1 MKKHL
6 LAIIG
11 AVTLMFSTV
20 AKADDIK
27 VAELN
32 WQSGSMVAAIDA
44 FILEHGY
51 GYNVEVIPG
60 GTEVT
65 INSMLANGTPN
76 IFSEAWTQLL
86 GAEAKAELASGGL
99 VLAVEDLIV
108 GAGEGFYV
116 PSYIV
121 EKHGFKTFEDVL
133 ARPDLFPHPEDPSK
147 GAMMICPGGWAC
159 QNQHINLFKA
169 FDMEAKGWM
178 LLDPGSG
185 AGMDSAWQGAVAKEQ
200 ALFGYYW
207 SPTALVGKL
216 GIVRLDW
223 ATDYAGDENW
233 AGCISKPAD
242 ECADPK
248 ATAMPAA
255 ETGTVV
261 TPGLDSAV
269 MDYLSKRIMPAGV
282 TETMLVFGTENQAS
296 AQDMALEFLKM
307 YPEVWTTWVSE
318 KALVGI
324 ESQL

>member
-169 FDMEAKGWM
+169 SFK
-178 LLDPGSG
+178 
-185 AGMDSAWQGAVAKEQ
+185 
-200 ALFGYYW
+200 F
-207 SPTALVGKL
+207 
-216 GIVRLDW
+216 I
-223 ATDYAGDENW
+223 
-233 AGCISKPAD
+233 
-242 ECADPK
+242 
-248 ATAMPAA
+248 
-255 ETGTVV
+255 
-261 TPGLDSAV
+261 
-269 MDYLSKRIMPAGV
+269 
-282 TETMLVFGTENQAS
+282 
-296 AQDMALEFLKM
+296 
-307 YPEVWTTWVSE
+307 
-318 KALVGI
+318 
-324 ESQL
+324 